1 MTKRRPRCRYR
12 LDYLGRPLCRA
23 IWKRDLM
30 AEAKHIPLGCPEDC
44 PDYQADIYE
53 VGPLEQPIE
62 QEYDGGADDGKDPSK
77 E

>member
-23 IWKRDLM
+23 AWKRDLM

-53 VGPLEQPIE
+53 VGSLEAPIE
-62 QEYDGGADDGKDPSK
+62 QEYDDAAAGKTPAK